1 MSLFGELHVVGEFP
15 PAFHLMVG
23 GVAIRLFRSV
33 VSVAP
38 CPLVLLLHFREENDS
53 CEI

>member
-1 MSLFGELHVVGEFP
+1 MSLFGEPHVVGEFP

-38 CPLVLLLHFREENDS
+38 CPLVLHFREENDS